1 MLALSLRGVTKVHR
15 SRRGERVMALQD
27 IDLEVGTGELVV
39 VVGPSGA
46 GKTTLLRLMA
56 GLDAPDAGEVR
67 LAGRRP
73 ADMDPGARGVAIV
86 FQEHPLFPHLTVME
100 NLAFGLRQGRLALA
114 EGEIRQRLAEVVG
127 LLELGG
133 LLERRPEGL
142 SGGERQRVA
151 LGTALV
157 RRPAVLLLD
166 EPLAQL
172 DAPARLQLRADV
184 RRVQRALKQT
194 VVLVT
199 HQQSD
204 AMALGDRLAVL
215 DRGRLQQVGPP
226 LEVYRRPAN
235 TFAARFLGMPPM
247 NLIPGRLARQAGGA
261 VFLVGETLGWAL
273 PEGSKVPPMD
283 GASGEELLLGVRPG
297 DLRLQELP
305 GPVMEGE
312 GRFEIEAVEH
322 LGAECLLR
330 LRAGSIGMLASQR
343 GDVGWRAG
351 TELGVG
357 LEPGSL
363 HWFEAGTGRR
373 LDA

>member
-1 MLALSLRGVTKVHR
+1 MSALLLRGVSKTHR
-15 SRRGERVMALQD
+15 SPRGERVIALQD
-27 IDLEVGTGELVV
+27 IDLEVGSGELVV

-56 GLDAPDAGEVR
+56 GLDTPEAGEVR
-67 LAGRRP
+67 LAGRSP
-73 ADMDPGARGVAIV
+73 ADVDPRERGVAIV
-86 FQEHPLFPHLTVME
+86 YQEHPLFPHLTVVE
-100 NLAFGLRQGRLALA
+100 NLAFGLRQGRPARA
-114 EGEIRQRLAEVVG
+114 EGEIRERLGEVVE
-127 LLELGG
+127 LLGLGG

-184 RRVQRALKQT
+184 RRVQQALKQS

-199 HQQSD
+199 HEQSD

-215 DRGRLQQVGPP
+215 DRGRWQQVGPP
-226 LEVYRRPAN
+226 LEVYRKPAN
-235 TFAARFLGMPPM
+235 AFVARFLGMPPM
-247 NLIPGRLARQAGGA
+247 NLIPGRLASHPGGA
-261 VFLVGETLGWAL
+261 VFLVGKALGWAL
-273 PEGSKVPPMD
+273 PGGSKVPRVD

-297 DLRLQELP
+297 DLRLQELA
-305 GPVMEGE
+305 GLVVEGQ
-312 GRFEIEAVEH
+312 GRFAIEAVEH

-330 LRAGSIGMLASQR
+330 LRAGSIGLLASQR
-343 GDVGWRAG
+343 GDVEWRAG

-357 LEPGSL
+357 LEPGSI